1 MGCTANRLLR
11 TARPSRPAGSRVW
24 VMLNEPAVT
33 FYESQDFALH
43 VHDADG
49 TRGGS
54 STAEAVAACCRSP

>member
-1 MGCTANRLLR
+1 MHCQQTAPYCTAVSPRWI
-11 TARPSRPAGSRVW
+11 PVW